1 MQITMNL
8 KYSLIVVVLMVSLA
22 ACDKN
27 EKEGPLPTPEND
39 TTSTI
44 DTANLYLEFNYQLAP
59 IRFDSVAKLFP
70 NDKLWFWGEED
81 VNLFAAYVYRGI
93 DTTINNKKCL
103 KIEHAKMYQQGMI
116 KEWKP
121 EGYMYDSAGCIV
133 WNNKVYYDYK
143 LSAGDTFQSKRI
155 TDSTGY
161 MVVDSIITRA
171 MLDNSQRKYFYLSS
185 KYAKSND
192 DSTLKYSSAVWIEGI
207 GGLNEDLEIGKRN
220 GITGG
225 CCSLLRYY
233 ERAKLVYEI
242 PYGNILYTTK

>member
-1 MQITMNL
+1 MKKSIILMC
-8 KYSLIVVVLMVSLA
+8 VVAMAFA

-27 EKEGPLPTPEND
+27 ENEEPLPTPEND
-39 TTSTI
+39 TMPTV

-93 DTTINNKKCL
+93 DTTINDRKCL
-103 KIEHAKMYQQGMI
+103 KIEHAKMYQHGMI

-121 EGYMYDSAGCIV
+121 EGYMYDSAGCVV
-133 WNNKVYYDYK
+133 WDKKVYYNYN

-155 TDSTGY
+155 ADSTGY
-161 MVVDSIITRA
+161 MVVDSIITRT

-185 KYAKSND
+185 KYAKSSD
-192 DSTLKYSSAVWIEGI
+192 DKTLKYSSAVWIEGI
-207 GGLNEDLEIGKRN
+207 GGLNEDLEIGKKN

-225 CCSLLRYY
+225 FRSLLRYY

-242 PYGNILYTTK
+242 PYGNILYTAE

>member
-1 MQITMNL
+1 MKKSIILITVAAL
-8 KYSLIVVVLMVSLA
+8 VFA
-22 ACDKN
+22 ACK
-27 EKEGPLPTPEND
+27 KESETEPSPIPGSDSTPTV
-39 TTSTI
+39 

-93 DTTINNKKCL
+93 DTAINDKKCL
-103 KIEHAKMYQQGMI
+103 KIEYAKMYQYGMI

-121 EGYMYDSAGCIV
+121 EGYMYDSAGCVV
-133 WNNKVYYDYK
+133 WNKKVYYDFN

-161 MVVDSIITRA
+161 MLVDSIITRT
-171 MLDNSQRKYFYLSS
+171 MLDNSQRKYYYLSS
-185 KYAKSND
+185 KFAKSSD
-192 DSTLKYSSAVWIEGI
+192 DTTLKYSSAVWIEGI
-207 GGLNEDLEIGKRN
+207 GGLNEDLEIGKKN

-225 CCSLLRYY
+225 CNSLLRYY

-242 PYGNILYTTK
+242 PYGNILYTAE

>member
-1 MQITMNL
+1 MKKSIILM
-8 KYSLIVVVLMVSLA
+8 SVVAMAFA

-27 EKEGPLPTPEND
+27 EKEEPLPTPGTD
-39 TTSTI
+39 TTPTV

-70 NDKLWFWGEED
+70 NDKLWFWGDED

-93 DTTINNKKCL
+93 DTTINDRKCL
-103 KIEHAKMYQQGMI
+103 KIEHAKMYQHGMI

-121 EGYMYDSAGCIV
+121 EGYMYDSAGCVV
-133 WNNKVYYDYK
+133 WRNNAYYDYN
-143 LSAGDTFQSKRI
+143 LSAGNTFQSKRI

-161 MVVDSIITRA
+161 MVVDSIITRT

-185 KYAKSND
+185 KYAKSSD
-192 DSTLKYSSAVWIEGI
+192 DTTLKYNSSVWIEGI
-207 GGLNEDLEIGKRN
+207 GGLNEDLELGKKN

-225 CCSLLRYY
+225 FRSLLRYY

-242 PYGNILYTTK
+242 PYGNVLYTAE